1 MDNFIAR
8 FRLRLPGFIL
18 CEGFTPSE
26 EDAALDFDL
35 GEGGLVG
42 RLFDDVPDT
51 ERELDFKLERR
62 NGPGIAALSNAERK
76 QAMFSPVL
84 ELRDSAPPSE
94 VMVALKVGSIDPHT
108 NEYGSRLLETVLR
121 VQGSLIHLLRFSHN
135 QFWLK
140 GENPWTEPEDLQGW
154 LDLLGAAWLHPE
166 EGWKKLV
173 LGDRVLSISIHKWE
187 GISKAAWMGLGEKV
201 SQLTQ
206 LREIPLWEILC
217 ANSVELLAQ
226 GNFRVAIVE
235 VITAL
240 EIIVKPKLRARLVP
254 TIAEDAGMRVIEK
267 LVERAGF
274 RAATELL
281 LAMIGQ
287 TAEAETIMTAIELRN
302 QIVHRSRR
310 RISFEEARSCINGV
324 RMFMVNLAN
333 EKNIE

>member
-1 MDNFIAR
+1 MDILIAR

-35 GEGGLVG
+35 GEVGFVG

-51 ERELDFKLERR
+51 ERELDIKLERQY
-62 NGPGIAALSNAERK
+62 GPGLAALSDAEGK
-76 QAMFSPVL
+76 EAMFTPIL

-94 VMVALKVGSIDPHT
+94 VMVGLTGGSIDPHT
-108 NEYGSRLLETVLR
+108 MEYGSRLLETVLR
-121 VQGSLIHLLRFSHN
+121 VQGSLVHLLRLSHN

-140 GENPWTEPEDLQGW
+140 GENPWTEPENLQGW
-154 LDLLGAAWLHPE
+154 LDLLEAVWLHPE
-166 EGWKKLV
+166 EGWKRLV
-173 LGDRVLSISIHKWE
+173 LGDRMLSISIYEWG

-206 LREIPLWEILC
+206 RREIPLWEILC
-217 ANSVELLAQ
+217 ANSVELLAK

-235 VITAL
+235 VVTAL
-240 EIIVKPKLRARLVP
+240 EIIVKRNLRARL
-254 TIAEDAGMRVIEK
+254 IATVADDAGLRVIDK
-267 LVERAGF
+267 LVERAGL

-281 LAMIGQ
+281 LAMNDQ
-287 TAEAETIMTAIELRN
+287 TAEAKTIMTAIELRN
-302 QIVHRSRR
+302 QIIHSSRR

-324 RMFMVNLAN
+324 RMFMVHLAN
-333 EKNIE
+333 EKNTE

>member
-1 MDNFIAR
+1 MDILIAQ

-35 GEGGLVG
+35 GKGGFVG
-42 RLFDDVPDT
+42 RLFDNVPDT
-51 ERELDFKLERR
+51 ERQLDIKLERQY
-62 NGPGIAALSNAERK
+62 GPGLTALSEAEGK
-76 QAMFSPVL
+76 EAMFSPIL

-94 VMVALKVGSIDPHT
+94 VMVALNVGSIGPHT
-108 NEYGSRLLETVLR
+108 KEYGSRLLETVLR
-121 VQGSLIHLLRFSHN
+121 VQGSLVHLLRLSHN

-140 GENPWTEPEDLQGW
+140 GENPWTEQEDLQGW
-154 LDLLGAAWLHPE
+154 LDLLEAVWLHPE
-166 EGWKKLV
+166 EGWKRLV
-173 LGDRVLSISIHKWE
+173 LEDRMLSISILKWE

-206 LREIPLWEILC
+206 LPEIPLWEVLC
-217 ANSVELLAQ
+217 ANSVELLAK

-235 VITAL
+235 VVRAL
-240 EIIVKPKLRARLVP
+240 EIIVKRKLRERLIP
-254 TIAEDAGMRVIEK
+254 AIAEDAGMRVVDK

-281 LAMIGQ
+281 LAMNVQ
-287 TAEAETIMTAIELRN
+287 TAEAETIMRSIELRN
-302 QIVHRSRR
+302 QIIHSSRR

-324 RMFMVNLAN
+324 RMFMVHLAN
-333 EKNIE
+333 EKNTE